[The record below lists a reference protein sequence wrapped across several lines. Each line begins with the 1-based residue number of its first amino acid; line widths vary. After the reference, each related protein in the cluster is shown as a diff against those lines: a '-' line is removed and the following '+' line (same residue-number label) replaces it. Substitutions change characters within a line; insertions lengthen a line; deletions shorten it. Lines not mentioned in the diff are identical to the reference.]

1 VPPLP
6 SPLAATVD
14 EGPATPVSPASSIDS
29 QRVRRFIPPPLP
41 PRASFPKGLVL
52 APRKSVRDM
61 AQAWNEELDLM
72 RALSIEAA
80 SRTTSRKPSK
90 DSPKP
95 LEGDGEAL
103 PPSPRTPE
111 LSSLGAEKPSEL
123 TNN

>member
-1 VPPLP
+1 MSIRKL
-6 SPLAATVD
+6 LAC
-14 EGPATPVSPASSIDS
+14 
-29 QRVRRFIPPPLP
+29 VRCL
-41 PRASFPKGLVL
+41 AVAGLVL
-52 APRKSVRDM
+52 ILAGAAYVYLGLYPIGADTPHNAATYWLLESVRDM

-95 LEGDGEAL
+95 LEGEAL
-103 PPSPRTPE
+103 PPSPKTSLPE

>member
-1 VPPLP
+1 MIDAASKQVAVANMWKAP
-6 SPLAATVD
+6 SGAAT
-14 EGPATPVSPASSIDS
+14 E
-29 QRVRRFIPPPLP
+29 
-41 PRASFPKGLVL
+41 
-52 APRKSVRDM
+52 
-61 AQAWNEELDLM
+61 AWNEELDLM